1 MTDDVTDAPA
11 TEEGAA
17 GAVEVPL
24 PEAPEKT
31 FTQADLDRII
41 AGRLAKYSDYDQ
53 LKSKAEEAAQAAMS
67 DAEKAVAAARAETRA
82 EVEAE
87 FSGAL
92 RLTEARSV
100 ATTLGFHDSEDVARY
115 VDMDTIPVKGG
126 VVDTAALTEAAKSVI
141 ASRPY
146 LAASEEAPRV
156 PASAVGL
163 GSKSGKAPI
172 SVAQAFANALGD

>member
-1 MTDDVTDAPA
+1 MTYDVTGASAADD
-11 TEEGAA
+11 GAA
-17 GAVEVPL
+17 GAVEAQK
-24 PEAPEKT
+24 APEKT

-100 ATTLGFHDSEDVARY
+100 ATSLGFRDPEDVARY
-115 VDMDTIPVKGG
+115 VDLDSIPVKDG
-126 VVDTAALTEAAKSVI
+126 VVDAAAITEAAKAVV

-146 LAASEEAPRV
+146 LAASAGAAPV
-156 PASAVGL
+156 SASAVGL
-163 GSKSGKAPI
+163 GSTPGSAPLTA
-172 SVAQAFANALGD
+172 AQAFSNAFGD